1 MAKVAFK
8 FSQSWLQSAVFIK
21 LEYSNGRHDTLG
33 ASRYSQLCPPRQ
45 NVYECV
51 SMHTHTA
58 HTLHTMGSFDPLFSE
73 LSNSIARHRGASPGW
88 QEEQS
93 QEQGH
98 SAALGRKAPFP
109 VRVAPGTR
117 GELHGSAGGEILSSL
132 PKALIEALKLSEEL
146 GRVRGACSV

>member
-1 MAKVAFK
+1 MYV
-8 FSQSWLQSAVFIK
+8 
-21 LEYSNGRHDTLG
+21 
-33 ASRYSQLCPPRQ
+33 
-45 NVYECV
+45 CV

-73 LSNSIARHRGASPGW
+73 LSNSISRHREASPGW

-93 QEQGH
+93 EEQGH

-109 VRVAPGTR
+109 VRVAPGAR
-117 GELHGSAGGEILSSL
+117 GELHGSAGREILSSL